1 MGSEMCIRD
10 RQATGRD
17 AKGRKQYRYHAR
29 WAAVRGQQKYDQLLP
44 FADALPAIRRRVS
57 ADLKQPPLSQ
67 PWVLATVVRILD
79 RGMLRIGNEEYAR
92 ANGSY
97 GLTTLRNRHVRVR
110 GGRVSFRF
118 RAKSGVLQSID
129 VADPEL
135 ARALRR
141 CQELAGQLLFQYR
154 DTDGD
159 VHSITSTDVNEYLRS
174 VAGPDVSAKVFRT
187 WTGTLVA
194 AQGLS
199 QEPPGPTLRH
209 RRRTIVRVIDE
220 VANRLGNTRAVCRSS
235 YIHPAVLRAYENGL
249 PVRVGRSGDSPP
261 RAGLS
266 VAEQALRAF
275 LRANRPA
282 ARRAA

>member
-1 MGSEMCIRD
+1 LSHL
-10 RQATGRD
+10 QATGRD

-118 RAKSGVLQSID
+118 RAKSGVLQNID

-141 CQELAGQLLFQYR
+141 CQELTGPAA
-154 DTDGD
+154 
-159 VHSITSTDVNEYLRS
+159 VS
-174 VAGPDVSAKVFRT
+174 VSG
-187 WTGTLVA
+187 
-194 AQGLS
+194 
-199 QEPPGPTLRH
+199 
-209 RRRTIVRVIDE
+209 RRRRGAQHHVDGRERISP
-220 VANRLGNTRAVCRSS
+220 RAWPDRMCPPKSS
-235 YIHPAVLRAYENGL
+235 
-249 PVRVGRSGDSPP
+249 GRGQARWPP
-261 RAGLS
+261 RKDW
-266 VAEQALRAF
+266 VR
-275 LRANRPA
+275 NRPGRPCATA
-282 ARRAA
+282 AALSSA